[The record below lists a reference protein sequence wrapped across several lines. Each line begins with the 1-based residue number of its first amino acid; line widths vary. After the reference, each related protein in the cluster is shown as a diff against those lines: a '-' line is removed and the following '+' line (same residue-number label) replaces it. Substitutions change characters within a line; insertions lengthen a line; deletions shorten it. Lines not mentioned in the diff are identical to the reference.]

1 MEETAARQVSE
12 DETAA
17 RQMKMKLPPNFLLAA
32 AQIAPRQRLQ
42 FVKPG
47 FLSFVA
53 PLVSPNAERY

>member
-32 AQIAPRQRLQ
+32 AQIAPRQRCS
-42 FVKPG
+42 
-47 FLSFVA
+47 LSN
-53 PLVSPNAERY
+53 LVFFPSLLLW